1 MLKPSRTLWV
11 LLALGFAC
19 LTVIALRSPGKA
31 GTLAVSPLP
40 DRSSQ
45 GTPQGEMAL
54 TGKAIPTKSSYDLA
68 SSGCVPLGGTTVP
81 GATVTVRIKDV
92 QIEGAQTPA
101 VVKKVLEAEQAKLG
115 RSCQDAV
122 KRGFRL
128 PAEITLVFTEGTD
141 GRVSAEPLGK
151 PPLAVQGFEKCL
163 AATVG
168 GLQFPPPLKAPV
180 QVTIKLALAAG

>member
-1 MLKPSRTLWV
+1 MLKPTHTLWV

-19 LTVIALRSPGKA
+19 LTVIAFGKA
-31 GTLAVSPLP
+31 LA
-40 DRSSQ
+40 
-45 GTPQGEMAL
+45 
-54 TGKAIPTKSSYDLA
+54 TKFSYDLS
-68 SSGCVPLGGTTVP
+68 SSGCVPLEGPTVP

-122 KRGFRL
+122 QRGFRL
-128 PAEITLVFTEGTD
+128 PPEITLVFTEGTD

-151 PPLAVQGFEKCL
+151 PPLADQGFEKCL

-168 GLQFPPPLKAPV
+168 GLHFPPPSKAPV
-180 QVTIKLALAAG
+180 QVTVKLAFAAG